1 MAASDQQQAAGRHG
15 STPPVFDEV
24 RWVVQIRHS
33 LQENAGGDGDD
44 DDDTGIPVSVFNVPK
59 QLRVHKPEAYT
70 PQFIALGPYHHW
82 RPELYEMERYKLAA
96 ARRAQ
101 KRLAAGLKLEA
112 LVEQFKRLERRV
124 YEMERYKLAA
134 ARRAQKRLAAGL
146 KLEALVE
153 QFKRLER
160 RVRAHYHRYLDF
172 NGETLAWMMLVD
184 GAFLLEFLQI
194 YAAAADDGEVAA
206 CRGDGGGKALR
217 RVPSRMAHLVDFA
230 GRKSAHGL
238 ILRDM
243 LMLENQVP
251 LFLLRRILEPQCGGD
266 DAGELLERMVAGLMR
281 ELCPFKM
288 METFP
293 AVDVAKHAHLLEVLY
308 YTLLPKP
315 ADDDSTAEA
324 DGANGSFQDDGGDYD
339 IEEQAGGGGGGEE
352 RRNKPGAAGCEY
364 VKQLFLAVWG
374 IVSGLSSTAAAGPM
388 RYVTK
393 PVEFA
398 IKAPWKMLAVVP
410 GVGSFVSGGADG
422 STTNP
427 SSSWASGAGYYLT
440 RPPLLEEIMIPSV
453 TELANAGVKFVPT
466 AGDLST
472 IAFDAKTATFHLP
485 VVTLDSNTEVVLRN
499 LVAYEAAA
507 AAGPLVLARY
517 TELMNGIIDAGDDVA
532 VLRRRGVVL
541 NRMKSDGEAA
551 RLWNGMAR
559 SVRLTKVA
567 FVDRAVEEVNRYYN
581 GRWRVKAKR
590 FMRKYVFSSWQVL
603 TFFAAIMM
611 LLLTTLQAFCAVY
624 TCSRWFGAVTVAKAG

>member
-1 MAASDQQQAAGRHG
+1 MATSDQQAGSRHG
-15 STPPVFDEV
+15 SSSTPLVFDEV

-33 LQENAGGDGDD
+33 LQEDAAGDN

-101 KRLAAGLKLEA
+101 KRLAAGLKLEG
-112 LVEQFKRLERRV
+112 LVEQFKRLER
-124 YEMERYKLAA
+124 K
-134 ARRAQKRLAAGL
+134 
-146 KLEALVE
+146 
-153 QFKRLER
+153 
-160 RVRAHYHRYLDF
+160 VRAHYHRYLDF
-172 NGETLAWMMLVD
+172 GGETLAWMMLVD

-194 YAAAADDGEVAA
+194 YAAAAANDGDVAA
-206 CRGDGGGKALR
+206 GDGSGKALR

-230 GRKSAHGL
+230 GRKSAHNL

-251 LFLLRRILEPQCGGD
+251 LFLLRRILEPQCGGGG
-266 DAGELLERMVAGLMR
+266 DAGELLARMVTGLMR

-288 METFP
+288 MESFP

-308 YTLLPKP
+308 HILLPKP
-315 ADDDSTAEA
+315 ADDDDDSTAAEGA
-324 DGANGSFQDDGGDYD
+324 DGNFHDDNGGDYD
-339 IEEQAGGGGGGEE
+339 IEEQAGGGGAEE
-352 RRNKPGAAGCEY
+352 RRNKPAAAAGCEY

-410 GVGSFVSGGADG
+410 GVGSFVSGADG
-422 STTNP
+422 STTTANP
-427 SSSWASGAGYYLT
+427 SSSGAGYLT

-466 AGDLST
+466 SGDLST
-472 IAFDAKTATFHLP
+472 IAFDAKTATFSLP
-485 VVTLDSNTEVVLRN
+485 VVTMDSNTEAVLRN

-517 TELMNGIIDAGDDVA
+517 TELMNGIIDGDDDVA
-532 VLRRRGVVL
+532 VAPCCG
-541 NRMKSDGEAA
+541 
-551 RLWNGMAR
+551 
-559 SVRLTKVA
+559 
-567 FVDRAVEEVNRYYN
+567 
-581 GRWRVKAKR
+581 
-590 FMRKYVFSSWQVL
+590 
-603 TFFAAIMM
+603 
-611 LLLTTLQAFCAVY
+611 
-624 TCSRWFGAVTVAKAG
+624 GAGWC

>member
-1 MAASDQQQAAGRHG
+1 MAASDQQASSRHG

-33 LQENAGGDGDD
+33 LQEGLAGDDD
-44 DDDTGIPVSVFNVPK
+44 DDDTGILVSVFNVPK
-59 QLRVHKPEAYT
+59 QLRAHKPEAYT

-101 KRLAAGLKLEA
+101 KRLAAGLKLEG
-112 LVEQFKRLERRV
+112 LVEQFKRLER
-124 YEMERYKLAA
+124 K
-134 ARRAQKRLAAGL
+134 
-146 KLEALVE
+146 
-153 QFKRLER
+153 
-160 RVRAHYHRYLDF
+160 VRAHYHRYLDF
-172 NGETLAWMMLVD
+172 SGETLAWMMLVD

-194 YAAAADDGEVAA
+194 YAPAAVTDGEDVAA
-206 CRGDGGGKALR
+206 GVGGDGGAKALR
-217 RVPSRMAHLVDFA
+217 RLPSRMAHLVDFA
-230 GRKSAHGL
+230 GRKAAHNL

-251 LFLLRRILEPQCGGD
+251 LFLLRRILEPQCGAPSAGGGS
-266 DAGELLERMVAGLMR
+266 DAGEILARMVAGLMR

-288 METFP
+288 MESFP
-293 AVDVAKHAHLLEVLY
+293 DVDVAKHAHLLEVLY
-308 YTLLPKP
+308 YILLPKP
-315 ADDDSTAEA
+315 ADVDDSAA
-324 DGANGSFQDDGGDYD
+324 DGTNGDDGDYD
-339 IEEQAGGGGGGEE
+339 IEEQAADGGGGEE
-352 RRNKPGAAGCEY
+352 RRKPGGAAGCDY

-374 IVSGLSSTAAAGPM
+374 IVSGLTSTAAAGPM

-398 IKAPWKMLAVVP
+398 IKAPWKMLSVVP
-410 GVGSFVSGGADG
+410 GVGSFVSGADG

-427 SSSWASGAGYYLT
+427 SSSAGAAGYLT

-472 IAFDAKTATFHLP
+472 IAFDAKTATFSLP

-517 TELMNGIIDAGDDVA
+517 TELMNGIIDTDEDVA

-551 RLWNGMAR
+551 KLWNGMAR

-603 TFFAAIMM
+603 TLVAAVLM
-611 LLLTTLQAFCAVY
+611 LLLTTLQAFCSVY
-624 TCSRWFGAVTVAKAG
+624 TCSRWFGAVTIAKSG